1 MLQGHYYRGYDKRF
15 GFTPETMEAKI
26 WPGKFEGQTLLKNLE
41 KAIPGLTVC
50 HNKAGEEVA
59 LPIQTQL
66 IKKMSND
73 NRKRLTK
80 LRRLNRCNSS
90 IFRAKS
96 KIGKVGN
103 KKRKI
108 SDHTTED
115 LEDFNLRPSEY
126 ENGFTSKLSVSGEYL
141 SGAEDEHFDFYT
153 L

>member
-1 MLQGHYYRGYDKRF
+1 
-15 GFTPETMEAKI
+15 MEAKI

-73 NRKRLTK
+73 NSKRLTK

-90 IFRAKS
+90 TSRAKS

-115 LEDFNLRPSEY
+115 LEDFDSRRSEY
-126 ENGFTSKLSVSGEYL
+126 EDDSTSRLSVSGQYI
-141 SGAEDEHFDFYT
+141 SGTEDEDFDFYT
-153 L
+153 